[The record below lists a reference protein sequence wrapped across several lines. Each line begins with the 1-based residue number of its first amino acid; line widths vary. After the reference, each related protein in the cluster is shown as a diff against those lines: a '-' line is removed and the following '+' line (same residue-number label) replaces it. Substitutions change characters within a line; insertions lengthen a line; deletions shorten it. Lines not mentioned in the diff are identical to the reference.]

1 MRTMT
6 GLKYGAAKIPSGKI
20 VVLGMEAENTL
31 YCAGM
36 TLFRIYQGHVSILGF
51 QPTQGVYYTL
61 YSPKWDSIL
70 TIKGHV
76 SVNVKRA
83 CALQASFGAYNQKL
97 AQLMCAEALDVAD
110 DAEADILAK
119 RIAVDYPIVLIFHT
133 ISVNFGNLMC
143 YYDNALTK
151 KIESSDTPSIL
162 PGFKLLDSGTF
173 DESAVSEK
181 SMECPSDQ
189 ILRSLF
195 VRDSFR
201 VVQITMQWDQ
211 TVKLITES
219 VRSDSCKKKI
229 VVCGAKGVGKSTFC
243 RYLINQLLSEH
254 PVVAFLDTD
263 LGQPEL
269 TPPGLVS
276 LHGLTTPLLGPG
288 FTTMRMPLRSYFCG
302 NNNPSNDPLYYL
314 KAVKNL
320 LQVYMKN
327 WGSQQSI
334 PLVINTDGW
343 IKSMGHD
350 LLCNIIEEVNP
361 HHIVQ
366 LLAMTKNKL
375 FDLPTEGKWRIHRL
389 HPWEAMSPNLQTPRS
404 SKEMR
409 LYRYHSYF
417 LSSMECS
424 SVSRQG
430 LQDLYLTS
438 NKNRLNN
445 ELHEAYEQLVPY
457 VVSLDDLLVSCTGS
471 TVPEAQVLDSL
482 NASLI
487 GLCIQHSSRNDSHV
501 PISNRFH
508 APCVGI
514 GLVRAV
520 DPVNRLLYI
529 VNPLPLD
536 TISRVNLIIRG
547 NLALETFKEQQTNG
561 KQSPFRV
568 TGFLCDEG
576 SGSTIMKSRHNI
588 KRKREERGI

>member
-1 MRTMT
+1 MT
-6 GLKYGAAKIPSGKI
+6 GLKHTAAKVASGKI
-20 VVLGMEAENTL
+20 IVFGMGAENTL
-31 YCAGM
+31 YCAGT

-61 YSPKWDSIL
+61 HSPKWDSIL
-70 TIKGHV
+70 TIEGQISDNSEEK
-76 SVNVKRA
+76 
-83 CALQASFGAYNQKL
+83 CALQASFGAYNEKL
-97 AQLMCAEALDVAD
+97 ARMMCAEALDAD
-110 DAEADILAK
+110 DEAEADVFAK
-119 RIAVDYPIVLIFHT
+119 RIAFDYPIVIIFHS
-133 ISVNFGNLMC
+133 ISVSFGNLMC

-151 KIESSDTPSIL
+151 KIESSDTSSIL
-162 PGFKLLDSGTF
+162 PGFKLLVENSTF
-173 DESAVSEK
+173 DRASLSDTPNGC
-181 SMECPSDQ
+181 SSDQ

-201 VVQITMQWDQ
+201 VVQITSQWEK
-211 TVKLITES
+211 TVKVITQG
-219 VRSDSCKKKI
+219 VISDTFKKKI

-243 RYLINQLLSEH
+243 RFLINRLLSQH
-254 PVVAFLDTD
+254 TAVAFLDTD

-276 LHGLTTPLLGPG
+276 LHGLTSPLLGPG

-314 KAVKNL
+314 KAVKSL
-320 LQVYMKN
+320 FQVYMRN

-361 HHIVQ
+361 DHIIQ
-366 LLAMTKNKL
+366 LLAMTKNKH
-375 FDLPTEGKWRIHRL
+375 FDLPADGKWIIHRL

-424 SVSRQG
+424 SIPRQA

-438 NKNRLNN
+438 NKNRMNKELN
-445 ELHEAYEQLVPY
+445 EAYEQLVPY
-457 VVSLDDLLVSCTGS
+457 VVSLDDLLVGFTGS
-471 TVPEAQVLDSL
+471 IVPQAQVLDSL
-482 NASLI
+482 NASLV
-487 GLCIQHSSRNDSHV
+487 GLCIQPSGENDTLA
-501 PISNRFH
+501 PISNHTH

-529 VNPLPLD
+529 VSPLPFD
-536 TISRVNLIIRG
+536 TISRVSLIIRG
-547 NLALETFKEQQTNG
+547 NLELEASKEHQIHGRNI
-561 KQSPFRV
+561 PFRV

-576 SGSTIMKSRHNI
+576 SGSAVMKSRHNI
-588 KRKREERGI
+588 KRKREER